1 MNDPENC
8 LAGDDGSAR
17 PGAAISL
24 PRAIE
29 DLARLTDDLREVA
42 RLFDSAMPGNQEKP
56 TIEKME
62 PRQFF
67 AALLEL
73 RRASDR
79 RFRTESLVQ
88 PAWDILL
95 HLMIARIETR
105 EMTLDELA
113 GRFPSPAQATWR
125 RLEQLIA
132 AGLVEV
138 FENPEKLEDFQLSL
152 SGDAALRLAELYRA
166 RTRG

>member
-1 MNDPENC
+1 MKDPANC
-8 LAGDDGSAR
+8 LSGDDDGAR
-17 PGAAISL
+17 PGAAASL
-24 PRAIE
+24 QRAIE
-29 DLARLTDDLREVA
+29 DLRQLADDLREVA
-42 RLFDSAMPGNQEKP
+42 RLFDSAMPGEQDQP

-73 RRASDR
+73 RQARERQFHSEAPC
-79 RFRTESLVQ
+79 Q

-95 HLMIARIETR
+95 HLMLARIEAR

-113 GRFPSPAQATWR
+113 GRFPSPPQATWQ